1 MKESKMTMVF
11 ITKGEKGGLT
21 ARLTTTPGFNE
32 ACDLRSDIKT
42 SGTDDLLKHVK
53 AGYTEGISVAN
64 LEVDSLLKPD
74 EPLQVAYDLQID
86 PDPTADIFYFNPMMG
101 EAYKE
106 NPFKSADRKYPV
118 EMPFAMDELYILN
131 MEIPDGYEVD
141 ELPKSAKVLF
151 NEDQGIFE
159 YLIAK
164 GADKIQFKSRIRLN
178 QANFKPEDYAALR
191 DFFGY
196 IVKKQSEQIVFKKKK

>member
-1 MKESKMTMVF
+1 MKESKITMV
-11 ITKGEKGGLT
+11 IINKDEKGGL
-21 ARLTTTPGFNE
+21 AGRLTTTPGFNE
-32 ACDLRSDIKT
+32 ACDLRAQIKS
-42 SGTDDLLKHVK
+42 SGTADLLKHIK
-53 AGYTEGISVAN
+53 AAYSEGISI
-64 LEVDSLLKPD
+64 DSLEIDSLAKPD
-74 EPLQVAYDLQID
+74 EPLQVAYDLQIK
-86 PDPTADIFYFNPMMG
+86 PDPAMGILYFNPMLG

-118 EMPFAMDELYILN
+118 EMPFAMDEIYTLT
-131 MEIPDGYEVD
+131 MDIPEGYVVD

-151 NEDQGIFE
+151 NEDQGVFE

-164 GADKIQFKSRIRLN
+164 GDDNIQFRSRIRLN

-196 IVKKQSEQIVFKKKK
+196 IVKKQNEQIVFKKK